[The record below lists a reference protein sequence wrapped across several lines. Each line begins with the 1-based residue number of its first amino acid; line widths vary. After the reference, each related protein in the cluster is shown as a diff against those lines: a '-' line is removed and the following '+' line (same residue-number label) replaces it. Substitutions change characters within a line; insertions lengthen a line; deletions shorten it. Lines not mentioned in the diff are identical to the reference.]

1 MTTLTPIDHFYLT
14 KEEPNRSCLLALRD
28 IILSFDADITA
39 EWKYNMPFFYYKGKM
54 FCYLWVHTK
63 KQWPFLG
70 MVEGKHLHHPDLT
83 FEDRARIKIMIF
95 NPEED
100 LPVDTIRLIL
110 NEAID
115 LYRTGLV
122 KLPKRKKN

>member
-14 KEEPNRSCLLALRD
+14 KDEPNRSCLLALRD
-28 IILSFDADITA
+28 IVLSLDADITA

-54 FCYLWVHTK
+54 FCYLWIHK
-63 KQWPFLG
+63 KTQRPFLG

-95 NPEED
+95 NPEKD
-100 LPVDTIRLIL
+100 LPVDTIRFIL

-115 LYRTGLV
+115 LYRSGV
-122 KLPKRKKN
+122 IKLPKMK

>member
-1 MTTLTPIDHFYLT
+1 MATLTPIDQFYLT
-14 KEEPNRSCLLALRD
+14 KDEPNRGCLLALRD
-28 IILSFDADITA
+28 IILSFDTDITA

-63 KQWPFLG
+63 RQWPFLG
-70 MVEGKHLHHPDLT
+70 MVEGKHLHHTDLT
-83 FEDRARIKIMIF
+83 FEDRARIKIMVF

-100 LPVDTIRLIL
+100 LPVDTIRFIL

-115 LYRTGLV
+115 LYRSGRI
-122 KLPKRKKN
+122 KLPKKK

>member
-1 MTTLTPIDHFYLT
+1 MHLTPIDHFYLT
-14 KEEPNRSCLLALRD
+14 KEEPNRSCLLALCD
-28 IILSFDADITA
+28 IILAQDPDITA

-70 MVEGKHLHHPDLT
+70 MVEGKHLHHPDLI

-95 NPEED
+95 NPEGD
-100 LPVDTIRLIL
+100 LPVDTIRFIL

-115 LYRTGLV
+115 LYRSGLI
-122 KLPKRKKN
+122 KLPKRKN

>member
-1 MTTLTPIDHFYLT
+1 MQLTPIDAFYLN
-14 KEEPNRSCLLALRD
+14 KDEPNRSCFLALRD
-28 IILSFDADITA
+28 IILAQDPGITA

-70 MVEGKHLHHPDLT
+70 MVEGKHLLHPHLT
-83 FEDRARIKIMIF
+83 FEDRARIKIIVF

-100 LPVDTIRLIL
+100 LPVDTIRFIL

-115 LYRTGLV
+115 LYRSGLI
-122 KLPKRKKN
+122 KLPKQKM

>member
-1 MTTLTPIDHFYLT
+1 MHLTPIDHFYLT
-14 KEEPNRSCLLALRD
+14 KEEPNRSCLLALCD
-28 IILSFDADITA
+28 IILAQDPDITA

-70 MVEGKHLHHPDLT
+70 MVEGKHLHHPDLI

-100 LPVDTIRLIL
+100 LPVDNIRLIL

-115 LYRTGLV
+115 LYRSGLI
-122 KLPKRKKN
+122 KLPKRKN